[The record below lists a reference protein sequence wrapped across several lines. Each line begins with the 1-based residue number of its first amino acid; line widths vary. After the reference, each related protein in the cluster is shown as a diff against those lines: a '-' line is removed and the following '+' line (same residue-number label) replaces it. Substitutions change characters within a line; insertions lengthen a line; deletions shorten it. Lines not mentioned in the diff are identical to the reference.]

1 MSDPNQTPPN
11 PTPGTP
17 SQTPPP
23 SSDPPSNEPPIDP
36 NAPPSE
42 APKSPLTEE
51 KPPAPE
57 PFEADK
63 LTLPEGMEKNEIYD
77 EFTNFAKEAGF
88 KHSDAQKALDLAA
101 KAIKANL
108 DASNTAW
115 YKQQTEWLEAIKK
128 DSELGPNLEVDT
140 QTFAKVAD
148 NRELSDPD
156 FRKALDFTGAGTHPA
171 IVRTL
176 IRWSK
181 ALSEGG
187 LVAGNPAERNRQG
200 GTVPSDKTMADR
212 LYPGGPHTGGPKLS

>member
-1 MSDPNQTPPN
+1 MSDPNPNLPN
-11 PTPGTP
+11 PATP
-17 SQTPPP
+17 SPTPTP
-23 SSDPPSNEPPIDP
+23 SSDPPSTPNPPVDP

-42 APKSPLTEE
+42 PPKSPLTQEP
-51 KPPAPE
+51 PPAPE
-57 PFEADK
+57 PFTADK
-63 LTLPEGMEKNEIYD
+63 LTLPEGMEKNEVYD

-101 KAIKANL
+101 KAIKANSE
-108 DASNTAW
+108 ATYAAW
-115 YKQQTEWLEAIKK
+115 YKQQNEWLDLIKK
-128 DSELGPNLEVDT
+128 DPELGPNLEVAI

-148 NRELSDPD
+148 NRELTDPD

-181 ALSEGG
+181 ALSEGS
-187 LVAGNPAERNRQG
+187 LVAGNPAQRDRQG
-200 GTVPSDKTMADR
+200 GAAPSDKTMADR